1 MAASRP
7 DRHCVCVCEGP
18 ETLFDW
24 AKLTQISTNLLNNAC
39 DAVADQANPEVR
51 LEIRVENDIL
61 QLKVTDNGPGIPKE
75 MQERVFE
82 PFVTTKT
89 RGTGLGLAIVKR
101 LVEDMDGQI
110 LFRNSETGGLEVTVQ
125 LPLPEQSH
133 GPETGGP
140 P

>member
-1 MAASRP
+1 M
-7 DRHCVCVCEGP
+7 
-18 ETLFDW
+18 
-24 AKLTQISTNLLNNAC
+24 
-39 DAVADQANPEVR
+39 R
-51 LEIRVENDIL
+51 LEIRVENDL
-61 QLKVTDNGPGIPKE
+61 LKLKVNDNGPGIPKE

-110 LFRNSETGGLEVTVQ
+110 LFCNSEAGGLEVTVQ
-125 LPLPEQSH
+125 LPLPEQPH
-133 GPETGGP
+133 GSETGGP

>member
-1 MAASRP
+1 MYRVVGVRFKQA
-7 DRHCVCVCEGP
+7 GKIYY
-18 ETLFDW
+18 FDP
-24 AKLTQISTNLLNNAC
+24 SGFDN
-39 DAVADQANPEVR
+39 
-51 LEIRVENDIL
+51 
-61 QLKVTDNGPGIPKE
+61 LKVNDNGPGIPKE

-110 LFRNSETGGLEVTVQ
+110 LFRNSEAGGLEVTVQ
-125 LPLPEQSH
+125 LPLPSQPH